1 MGLLSKIL
9 STMSGNNDMKISEQL
24 LFDKVIGFRNIVP
37 GCGASTLV
45 QNIAIAL
52 SEKTKFNICVL
63 DTNFLYPVQYP
74 LLSSAELSN
83 KDPDYLDFAGELS
96 KVVRNTNY
104 QNVYI
109 AQLEHRT
116 IVDMLSGKDTE
127 VGITKFVANLKSYFD
142 VILVDLSCEMT
153 NIAIHSAIKCNRIY
167 QVADTSLKCLYY
179 IKKSINTMVTLGV
192 PLAKANKVILNK
204 ELDNI
209 VLGVDTALKDAGLE
223 VVATIPF
230 SLDIAVLGASGKRL
244 YGALSKSR
252 GVTEFNTCIDKIL
265 EDLLEKTPL
274 NIGYTDVSKELA
286 KMEEAQKSLKQHKEE
301 IIEEEYDTEYAI
313 EEILEEP
320 EEVVEESNELKG
332 INLNKNDEVE

>member
-74 LLSSAELSN
+74 LLSSAELNN
-83 KDPDYLDFAGELS
+83 KNPDYLDFAGELS

-301 IIEEEYDTEYAI
+301 IIEEEYDTDYAI
-313 EEILEEP
+313 EEILEE
-320 EEVVEESNELKG
+320 EEVVEETTG

>member
-9 STMSGNNDMKISEQL
+9 STMSGNNDMKVSEQL

-45 QNIAIAL
+45 QNMAIAL

-74 LLSSAELSN
+74 LLSSSELTSKN
-83 KDPDYLDFAGELS
+83 PDFLDFSGELS

-104 QNVYI
+104 QNVYL

-116 IVDMLSGKDTE
+116 VVDMLSGKDTE
-127 VGITKFVANLKSYFD
+127 VGITKFMANLKSYFD
-142 VILVDLSCEMT
+142 VILVDLSNEMT

-192 PLAKANKVILNK
+192 PLAKANKVIINK
-204 ELDNI
+204 ELDNV
-209 VLGVDTALKDAGLE
+209 VLGVDAALKDAGLE
-223 VVATIPF
+223 VIATIPL
-230 SLDIAVLGASGKRL
+230 SNDIAVLGASGKRL

-252 GVTEFNTCIDKIL
+252 AVTEFNTCIEKIL
-265 EDLLEKTPL
+265 EDALEKTPL
-274 NIGYTDVSKELA
+274 NIAYTDVSKELA
-286 KMEEAQKSLKQHKEE
+286 KMEAAQKSMREHKEE
-301 IIEEEYDTEYAI
+301 IIEEEYDGDYS
-313 EEILEEP
+313 EEILEE
-320 EEVVEESNELKG
+320 VEEDVESSG

>member
-24 LFDKVIGFRNIVP
+24 LFDKVIGFRNIGP

-74 LLSSAELSN
+74 LLSSAELNN
-83 KDPDYLDFAGELS
+83 KNPDYLDFAGELS

-301 IIEEEYDTEYAI
+301 IIEEEYDTDYAI
-313 EEILEEP
+313 EEILEE
-320 EEVVEESNELKG
+320 EVVEETTG